1 LIVHVLAAAASAP
14 PKLPGFLN
22 ALSSP
27 LQHFGLWA
35 VIFLVF
41 VEDFGIPVPGE
52 TILIA
57 GAVYAGSGG
66 LNIVAV
72 GVAGFVAAVVGDN
85 VGYLIGRY
93 GGRALV
99 ARWGKYVWLTEER
112 LAMAE
117 SFFERHG
124 GKIIVVARF
133 IEGLRQANG
142 LIAGITKMRWLK
154 FAFFNMIGAA
164 LWVGC
169 WVSIGYFAGRH
180 ITTIYDYV
188 TRYTVYAV
196 IVIVI
201 ALVAWIIVRLRRKR
215 REKNG
220 AVTETASESQVKP
233 EAEPEPEPQAAED
246 DGSARGDESA
256 DSGASADSDESAD
269 TTDQVSDNS

>member
-66 LNIVAV
+66 LNIVEV
-72 GVAGFVAAVVGDN
+72 GVAGFLAAVLGDN
-85 VGYLIGRY
+85 VGYAIGRY

-99 ARWGKYVWLTEER
+99 ARWGKHVWLTEER
-112 LAMAE
+112 LATAE
-117 SFFERHG
+117 TFFERHG
-124 GKIIVVARF
+124 GKIIVIARF

-142 LIAGITKMRWLK
+142 LIAGITRMRWLK
-154 FAFFNMIGAA
+154 FAAYNMIGAA

-169 WVSIGYFAGRH
+169 WVSIGFFAGQH
-180 ITTIYDYV
+180 ITTIYNYV

-196 IVIVI
+196 IVIVV
-201 ALVAWIIVRLRRKR
+201 ALVVWIIVRLRRKR
-215 REKNG
+215 REKND
-220 AVTETASESQVKP
+220 AVTETKSESEAKP
-233 EAEPEPEPQAAED
+233 EPETEPDKREPESEPQAA
-246 DGSARGDESA
+246 
-256 DSGASADSDESAD
+256 DSDEPAD
-269 TTDQVSDNS
+269 NTDQVSDNS